1 MKKGLIVLLAGFII
15 MASFSMGWAGLLNIV
30 PNDPV
35 MGTLPLGAAHDVAE
49 TAGAEGWYNANLFA
63 SENVT
68 LTYEFI
74 GFEAAWTDA
83 FLVDGAQAF
92 LNQTA
97 AEGDKVYSDAT
108 AGSLLDFAFSII
120 QGPSDADLNGT
131 IVNNGDN
138 VGPDNTS
145 DKSEKYG
152 ALNFFLGYV
161 DPSVK
166 DSVYIALDDGGGG
179 TPLYPISDDNHDDL
193 VVKVTASP
201 VPEPATL
208 LLLGTGL
215 VGLAGFGRKK
225 FIKN

>member
-1 MKKGLIVLLAGFII
+1 MKKGLIVLLAGFIV

-74 GFEAAWTDA
+74 GFEAAWTDV
-83 FLVDGAQAF
+83 FLVDGDSAF
-92 LNQTA
+92 FNQTTA
-97 AEGDKVYSDAT
+97 IGATVDSAAT
-108 AGSLLDFAFSII
+108 AGSLLDFAFKV
-120 QGPSDADLNGT
+120 L
-131 IVNNGDN
+131 
-138 VGPDNTS
+138 
-145 DKSEKYG
+145 SEKNLNQEVINGSNVDPDTGSALDNGYG
-152 ALNFFLGYV
+152 APNFFLGYV
-161 DPSVK
+161 DSSIK
-166 DSVYIALDDGGGG
+166 NSVYIALDDGGGG
-179 TPLYPISDDNHDDL
+179 TASNPISDDNHDDL
-193 VVKVTASP
+193 VVKVTATAAP

-225 FIKN
+225 FIKS